1 MMSAWVLTV
10 PSYRAANPLEEDVP
24 ILTVVGMVAL
34 IGMLC
39 IAGAGRITK
48 KRWEVMSRHYELCEH
63 DHNIEFLVVRTERA
77 WRCQNK
83 TWKKPYER

>member
-1 MMSAWVLTV
+1 MVANNVCMGVN
-10 PSYRAANPLEEDVP
+10 RAEASCCQPFEEDVP
-24 ILTVVGMVAL
+24 IPTPAGMVAL

-63 DHNIEFLVVRTERA
+63 DHNML
-77 WRCQNK
+77 
-83 TWKKPYER
+83 